1 MNLPLWGGKGLE
13 KLKAFFNT
21 FFLGENFVLGVGTA
35 ADQVTACVQEMRRLF
50 MFVSFLFVLACCPEL
65 SLLKATKLPSWD
77 QRGTKYQR
85 RWETTLSTTHKI
97 HENPTK
103 TPHKTA

>member
-35 ADQVTACVQEMRRLF
+35 ADQVTACVQEMRISRL
-50 MFVSFLFVLACCPEL
+50 VVYVCFLPVCFGML
-65 SLLKATKLPSWD
+65 S
-77 QRGTKYQR
+77 
-85 RWETTLSTTHKI
+85 
-97 HENPTK
+97 
-103 TPHKTA
+103 